1 MIRTSMKRNVFSIHE
16 NEIIA
21 NAAKL
26 FVNHR
31 IGTLPVVDGSNKL
44 IGILTLQCVLKIVMP
59 DFVNVVQSFAF
70 LKDFGAM
77 EARVPLQ
84 KELERPIK
92 EIMMEPFSVNENWSL
107 LHAAAILNKENVI
120 DIPVVDDNGILVG
133 LASHVDIGTALIKS
147 WDLK

>member
-1 MIRTSMKRNVFSIHE
+1 MIRASMKRNVFSIHE

-59 DFVNVVQSFAF
+59 DFVNLVGNFEF
-70 LKDFGAM
+70 LNNFGAM

-84 KELERPIK
+84 KELDRPIK
-92 EIMMEPFSVNENWSL
+92 EIMLKPFSVNENWSL
-107 LHAAAILNKENVI
+107 LHAAAMLNKENVI
-120 DIPVVDDNGILVG
+120 DIPVVNDDGILVG